1 MSDGPAHSFDAFLS
15 YSTRGDYRISRRVE
29 AFVERF
35 HTVIARSGID
45 LPALRVCRD
54 GSDFRQVLSGKNG
67 PDDAIWNRIQASL
80 AISKRVIVLC
90 SPESAASQWV
100 DREVR
105 WALANKE
112 PGSVLLVVTA
122 GEDPTDPSEGVIP
135 PAAVEAGLHRGQL
148 WYDLRQWRGSR
159 NERVRDAEDELVRL
173 ALDLLDHPLDAQPD
187 IATIWQREDLK
198 RRRRTLRL
206 ATTALGAVT
215 IALGVA
221 AWQFDRASI
230 RAAESRASSL
240 VRVANALRDESP
252 LVAALLFAE
261 VDGERSPSDALDV
274 GYTLLDREFPLAR
287 LRGHR
292 HKIVAGTLVDGKTV
306 RTIDQSGNVR
316 IAGAEGHGAVR
327 EHVIAGHG
335 KVQDAAMHEDGQ
347 SAVLAFQDGDIV
359 LWHNDGNST
368 TCRAIG
374 FKPKKLIPSKDHR
387 RALVIG
393 FNRKS
398 LVCDFGRSDQDRV
411 KLLTTESDLVSA
423 WPDDGRPGIWIAV
436 AHNGVA
442 LSIDEQTA
450 EAKHLTSMP
459 PSMEITASGY
469 VDWVTPGSG
478 GAIAVKAGNAL
489 FVGRSE
495 DKSIRMQVMPLVTG
509 ARTASF
515 APNGDRLAVVTDDGN
530 VSLFSIREQRLLS
543 TLVHPRPAS
552 KSANTSTAGQVRAL
566 QITALAWSPDGMTL
580 ATLQAGGG
588 LHLWRED
595 GEKTWRTRI
604 LSGHDGALSVRWSV
618 DSRRVATLGDDG
630 EVHVWAAQEGLA
642 KPFRTQ
648 IEDKTYS
655 GVVLAETSTVL
666 IGGDSGRVW
675 VFDASRLEKAPQTLD
690 AAPPCPG
697 TGDSQSVKLLAP
709 DGKEHRFWSA
719 RSDGGLTLWRLT
731 TGNRYTI
738 EAHCCTKGKLFAYSQ
753 HLGGMVFMGPDHSLT
768 FADTKGAR
776 LIEDARPT
784 QDITLLKLSPDGH
797 WAVGATEE
805 GSLLRW
811 DLSSHPAQVRTWWP
825 HKREITCI
833 DVSNA
838 GEVLSASMDGTA
850 VFSRLGADSVSTA
863 TWKGDGPGDEKW
875 MESCAL
881 GEGRAVVSSSTGRA
895 WAIDPAKPEV
905 KSELRHRI
913 DAAHVGSIN
922 SIALAAPD
930 LAITGGLM
938 DGRARIWNTRTQRL
952 LAQLPINGQSAVTA
966 LLIKPDGK
974 GAYILAESG
983 ELRLLPLSIQGVQQ
997 AIRDRTS
1004 AELSPPERGE
1014 LLGEEADEAYARYA
1028 EREASHARQAL
1039 PKDWRFEIPF

>member
-1 MSDGPAHSFDAFLS
+1 MSGSPTHSFDAFLS

-29 AFVERF
+29 AFLERF
-35 HTVIARSGID
+35 HTVITRSGVE

-54 GSDFRQVLSGKNG
+54 GSDFRQVLSGTNG
-67 PDDAIWNRIQASL
+67 PDDAIWQRIQASL
-80 AISKRVIVLC
+80 AISKRVIILC
-90 SPESAASQWV
+90 SPESAVSQWV

-112 PGSVLLVVTA
+112 AGSVLLVVTA
-122 GEDPTDPSEGVIP
+122 GEDPAEHPDGVVP
-135 PAAVEAGLHRGQL
+135 PAAVEAWLHRGQL
-148 WYDLRQWRGSR
+148 WYDLRQWRGGH
-159 NERVRDAEDELVRL
+159 NELVRDAEDELVRL

-198 RRRRTLRL
+198 RRRRVLRL
-206 ATTALGAVT
+206 ATTALGTVT

-261 VDGERSPSDALDV
+261 VDGERAPNDALDV

-292 HKIVAGTLVDGKTV
+292 HKIVAGTLVDGQTV
-306 RTIDQSGNVR
+306 RTIDQRGNVR

-327 EHVIAGHG
+327 EQVIAGHG
-335 KVQDAAMHEDGQ
+335 EVQDAAMHEDGQ
-347 SAVLAFQDGDIV
+347 SAVLAFQNGDIV

-368 TCRAIG
+368 TCRALG
-374 FKPKKLIPSKDHR
+374 FEPKKLIPSKDHR

-393 FNRKS
+393 FNRKN
-398 LVCDFGRSDQDRV
+398 LVCDFGRSEQDRA
-411 KLLTTESDLVSA
+411 KLLTTDSDLVSA
-423 WPDDGRPGIWIAV
+423 WPDDSRPGSWIAV
-436 AHNGVA
+436 TRSGVT

-450 EAKHLTSMP
+450 EARRLTSMP
-459 PSMEITASGY
+459 PPTEITTSGY
-469 VDWVTPGSG
+469 VDWVTPGLG
-478 GAIAVKAGNAL
+478 GAIAVKAGDAL

-495 DKSIRMQVMPLVTG
+495 DNSVQMQVMPLMTG
-509 ARTASF
+509 ARAASF
-515 APNGDRLAVVTDDGN
+515 APDGDRLAIVTNDGN
-530 VSLFSIREQRLLS
+530 VSLFSTKERRLLS
-543 TLVHPRPAS
+543 TLSHPRPAGP
-552 KSANTSTAGQVRAL
+552 NTSAADDVRAL

-580 ATLQAGGG
+580 ATLQAGVG
-588 LHLWRED
+588 LRLWRED
-595 GEKTWRTRI
+595 DKKIWRTRI
-604 LSGHDGALSVRWSV
+604 LRGHDGALSVRWSI

-655 GVVLAETSTVL
+655 GAVVAETGTVL

-675 VFDASRLEKAPQTLD
+675 VFDESRLEKAPQTLD

-697 TGDSQSVKLLAP
+697 AEDSQSVKLLAP
-709 DGKEHRFWSA
+709 DVKEHRFWSA
-719 RSDGGLTLWRLT
+719 RSDGALTLWRLT
-731 TGNRYTI
+731 TGSRYTM
-738 EAHCCTKGKLFAYSQ
+738 EAHSCTRGKLFAYSQ

-768 FADTKGAR
+768 FADAKGAR
-776 LIEDARPT
+776 LIEHAQST
-784 QDITLLKLSPDGH
+784 QDITRLQLSPDGR

-811 DLSSHPAQVRTWWP
+811 DLSSRPAQMRTWRP
-825 HKREITCI
+825 HKRETMCI

-838 GEVLSASMDGTA
+838 GEVLSTSMDGTA
-850 VFSRLGADSVSTA
+850 VFSRFGADSVSTSA
-863 TWKGDGPGDEKW
+863 WEGDGPGDEKW

-881 GEGRAVVSSSTGRA
+881 GEDRAIVSSSTGRA
-895 WAIDPAKPEV
+895 WVIDPAKPGV

-913 DAAHVGSIN
+913 GAAHVGSIN

-930 LAITGGLM
+930 IAITGGMM
-938 DGRARIWNTRTQRL
+938 DGHARIWNTQTQRL
-952 LAQLPINGQSAVTA
+952 LAQLPITNQSAVTA
-966 LLIKPDGK
+966 LLVKPDGK
-974 GAYILAESG
+974 SAYILAESG
-983 ELRLLPLSIQGVQQ
+983 ELRVLPLSMQGIQK
-997 AIRDRTS
+997 AIRGRTS

-1014 LLGEEADEAYARYA
+1014 FLGEEADEAYARYA
-1028 EREASHARQAL
+1028 GREASHARQAL
-1039 PKDWRFEIPF
+1039 PKGWRFEIPF